1 MIREPVY
8 FLGDVFKT
16 KSMVICRMA
25 SIQQQHQQKSCSAG
39 AANKLVG
46 DYLVSLFM

>member
-16 KSMVICRMA
+16 KDIRYFTNDLTLYYNLK
-25 SIQQQHQQKSCSAG
+25 IE
-39 AANKLVG
+39 
-46 DYLVSLFM
+46 